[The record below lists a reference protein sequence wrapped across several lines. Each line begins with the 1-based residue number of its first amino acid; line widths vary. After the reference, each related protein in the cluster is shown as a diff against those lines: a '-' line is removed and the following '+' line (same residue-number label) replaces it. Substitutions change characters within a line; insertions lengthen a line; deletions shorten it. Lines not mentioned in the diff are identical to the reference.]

1 MHAASPS
8 TGSLILAFLGQQSCL
23 SLALAVVLQPHCT
36 AYPFLKSTPHKYFVK
51 HLLANVLVL
60 IIFFFSSLA
69 VWKGCS
75 LSHPSLVCGSC
86 RYLVHVCCFEVT
98 RALPSTLK
106 VSSVR
111 VVPRGGS
118 QGRMTALPFAPCT
131 LPSTLQTPP
140 VPPSAPLRAAQV
152 SKCGF
157 LRTLTQTFLILPL
170 PRDFLPCCPSWA
182 PCTRRAGPALFPH
195 HCSHI
200 FTFASNSAVF
210 LLISMFNLKS
220 G

>member
-1 MHAASPS
+1 MLPHFVSKPTPFFARRPSPAGSRQLCRAGSRFTLDAVAPQDRWDMNLVSGPTPAPGERSWKTVSLSIRILSRSKPVQQGRCRSRSPLGAAQKRGHDVHAASPS

-60 IIFFFSSLA
+60 IIFFSSLA

-111 VVPRGGS
+111 CSVLSLVVGHREG
-118 QGRMTALPFAPCT
+118 
-131 LPSTLQTPP
+131 
-140 VPPSAPLRAAQV
+140 
-152 SKCGF
+152 
-157 LRTLTQTFLILPL
+157 
-170 PRDFLPCCPSWA
+170 
-182 PCTRRAGPALFPH
+182 
-195 HCSHI
+195 
-200 FTFASNSAVF
+200 
-210 LLISMFNLKS
+210 
-220 G
+220 